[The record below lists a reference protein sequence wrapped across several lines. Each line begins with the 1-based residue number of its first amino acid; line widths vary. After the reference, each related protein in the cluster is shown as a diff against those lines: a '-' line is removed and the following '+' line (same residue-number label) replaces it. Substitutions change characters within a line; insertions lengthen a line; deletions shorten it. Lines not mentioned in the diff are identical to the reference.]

1 MTEESRDDKPRE
13 ISVLP
18 PMAEIAKFY
27 HRPDCAGGEMACS
40 CGLSQLIARLN
51 TSMSDGWW
59 ISFGF
64 LCGGAIARIGE
75 ERTSI
80 AIRHME
86 RVMLELLDR
95 FPDVMFPFKKYLHK

>member
-1 MTEESRDDKPRE
+1 MTEDKPRE

-18 PMAEIAKFY
+18 PMKEIAKFY
-27 HRPDCAGGEMACS
+27 HRPDCAGGEIACS

-51 TSMSDGWW
+51 SSMSDEFWM
-59 ISFGF
+59 SFGF
-64 LCGGAIARIGE
+64 LCGGTIGNTVRFGE

-95 FPDVMFPFKKYLHK
+95 FPDVMFPFKRYLHK